1 MTQLGATVTREG
13 IRFAVWSSSARRL
26 WVSIFDGQGNRE
38 LDRLELQPEG
48 EGVHALFVPGLA
60 SGTRYGFRADG
71 DYAPERG
78 LWFDPDK
85 LLTDPYAVEIDRPYA
100 YHWRLAARRNE
111 GADTAP
117 LMPKTL
123 AKAVPEAVPVL
134 PPLFRPGGLIYEVP
148 VRAFT
153 KLHPDIPPAR
163 RGTIA
168 ALAHPV
174 VIEHLQRLGV
184 SAVELM
190 PVTASI
196 DERHLPPLGLSNA
209 WGYNPVTFMAL
220 DPRLAP
226 GGLGELRDTVAAL
239 RKAGIG
245 AILDLVFNHTGE
257 SDRLGPTLSLRG
269 LDNQAYYR
277 HQPDGRLVNDTGTG
291 NTVACDHPAVRDMV
305 LDTLRHFV
313 CNAGVDGFRFDL
325 APVLGRVD
333 GVFDP
338 AAPLLAAI
346 AGDPVLADR
355 VLVAEP
361 WDIGPDGYQ
370 LGNFPPRFL
379 EWNDRYR
386 DDARRFWRGDAGAVG
401 ALATR
406 LAGSSDVFGK
416 AGQPASRTLNFIAA
430 HDGMTLADIVAYE
443 RKHNAANGEQNRDG
457 HNDNLSWNNGAE
469 GETDSTAITRARFD
483 DQCALLATLFA
494 SRGTIMLTAGDE
506 FGRSQKGN
514 NNAYAQ
520 DNAITW
526 LDWAGRDQALERYA
540 SALGMLRRTV
550 PALSDTDFLTGQP
563 ADATGI
569 PDVAWLTETGMPLAE
584 TDWNDP
590 ARHRLVM
597 LLGDAGGDR
606 LAVMING
613 DRRQCVFTL
622 PVREGF
628 RWQPAIETQAID
640 LMRPL
645 PGRSVHFI
653 AEHRT
658 EKWQPGFGQSDAKKT
673 SSRRTAKGRARKGS

>member
-1 MTQLGATVTREG
+1 MTPLGATITPQG
-13 IRFAVWSSSARRL
+13 IRFAAWSSSARRL
-26 WVSIFDGQGNRE
+26 WVSIFDEHGNRE
-38 LDRLELQPEG
+38 LDRRELQPEG
-48 EGVHALFVPGLA
+48 AGVHALFVPGLA
-60 SGTRYGFRADG
+60 AGTRYGFRADG

-117 LMPKTL
+117 LMPKTV
-123 AKAVPEAVPVL
+123 AKALPQAAPLL

-153 KLHPDIPPAR
+153 RLHPDIPQAR

-174 VIEHLQRLGV
+174 IIEHLQRLGV

-226 GGLGELRDTVAAL
+226 GGLEELRDTVAAL
-239 RKAGIG
+239 RNAGIG
-245 AILDLVFNHTGE
+245 TILDLVFNHTGE

-269 LDNQAYYR
+269 LDNQGYYR

-313 CNAGVDGFRFDL
+313 RHAGVDGFRFDL

-333 GVFDP
+333 GAFDP
-338 AAPLLAAI
+338 AASLLEAI

-406 LAGSSDVFGK
+406 LAGSSDIFGK
-416 AGQPASRTLNFIAA
+416 AGQPASRTVNFIAA

-443 RKHNAANGEQNRDG
+443 RKHNADNGEQNRDG

-469 GETDSTAITRARFD
+469 GETDRAAITKARFD

-526 LDWAGRDQALERYA
+526 LDWAGRDQVLERYA

-569 PDVAWLTETGMPLAE
+569 PDVAWLTETGMPLAA

-597 LLGDAGGDR
+597 LLGDADGGR

-613 DRRQCVFTL
+613 DRRQCVFSL
-622 PVREGF
+622 PEREGF
-628 RWQPAIETQAID
+628 RWQPAVETLAVD
-640 LMRPL
+640 LARPL
-645 PGRSVHFI
+645 PGRSVHFM

-658 EKWQPGFGQSDAKKT
+658 EKWQPVFGQSDAKK
-673 SSRRTAKGRARKGS
+673 

>member
-1 MTQLGATVTREG
+1 MTQLGATVTPEG
-13 IRFAVWSSSARRL
+13 IRFAAWSSSARRL
-26 WVSIFDGQGNRE
+26 WVSIFDGQGSRE
-38 LDRLELQPEG
+38 LERLELKPEG
-48 EGVHALFVPGLA
+48 NGVHSLFVSGLA
-60 SGTRYGFRADG
+60 AGTRYGFRADG

-85 LLTDPYAVEIDRPYA
+85 LLTDPYAIEIDRPYA

-117 LMPKTL
+117 LMPKTV
-123 AKAVPEAVPVL
+123 AKALPIAAPVL
-134 PPLFRPGGLIYEVP
+134 PPLFRAGGLIYELNI
-148 VRAFT
+148 RAFT
-153 KLHPDIPPAR
+153 KLHPDIPEAQ

-174 VIEHLQRLGV
+174 IIEHLKKLGV

-190 PVTASI
+190 PVTAST

-226 GGLGELRDTVAAL
+226 GGLAELRDTVAAL
-239 RKAGIG
+239 RQAGIG
-245 AILDLVFNHTGE
+245 TILDLVFNHTGE

-277 HQPDGRLVNDTGTG
+277 HLPDGRLVNDTGTG
-291 NTVACDHPAVRDMV
+291 NTVACDHPVVRDMV

-313 CNAGVDGFRFDL
+313 RHAGVDGFRFDL
-325 APVLGRVD
+325 APVLGRVE
-333 GVFDP
+333 GTFDTQ
-338 AAPLLAAI
+338 APLLKAMHE
-346 AGDPVLADR
+346 DTLLADR
-355 VLVAEP
+355 VLIAEP

-370 LGNFPPRFL
+370 LGNFQQPFL
-379 EWNDRYR
+379 EWNDKYR

-406 LAGSSDVFGK
+406 LAGSSDIFARTGH
-416 AGQPASRTLNFIAA
+416 PASRTVNFIAA

-469 GETDSTAITRARFD
+469 GETDNAAITTARFD

-506 FGRSQKGN
+506 FGRTQKGN

-540 SALGMLRRTV
+540 SALGMLRRAV
-550 PALSDTDFLTGQP
+550 PALSNTQFLTGEP
-563 ADATGI
+563 TDASGI
-569 PDVAWLTETGMPLAE
+569 PDVAWLAETGMPLAD

-597 LLGDAGGDR
+597 LLGDAGGGR
-606 LAVMING
+606 LAVIVNG

-622 PVREGF
+622 PAREGF
-628 RWQPAIETQAID
+628 RWQPAIDAQPID
-640 LMRPL
+640 LARPL
-645 PGRSVHFI
+645 PGRSVNFM
-653 AEHRT
+653 AEHRI
-658 EKWQPGFGQSDAKKT
+658 EKWHPVFGESDAKDN
-673 SSRRTAKGRARKGS
+673 SSRRAEKGRVRKGS